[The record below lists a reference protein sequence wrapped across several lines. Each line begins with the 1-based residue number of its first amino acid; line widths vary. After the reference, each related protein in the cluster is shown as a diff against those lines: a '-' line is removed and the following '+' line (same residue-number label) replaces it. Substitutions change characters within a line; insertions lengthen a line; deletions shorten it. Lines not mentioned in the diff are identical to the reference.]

1 MNVAGGSAGQTAL
14 PIAVQEGHVAV
25 VAVLVAAGA
34 QVDLARDDGRTPR
47 IMAVDNRILLSI
59 VGCL

>member
-1 MNVAGGSAGQTAL
+1 
-14 PIAVQEGHVAV
+14 VAV